1 MKAHL
6 ALGVLIARGIS
17 ALPSNVLTERAAA
30 ANGTVTY
37 AGVNIAG
44 FDFGCLTDG
53 SQDPKKAVPP
63 VNGLGGPDGAAQMSH
78 FVKDDHF
85 NIFRL
90 PVGWQYLTGSTL
102 SSTSTLNA
110 GNLQKYDQLVQAC
123 LRSASTTVCVLDI
136 HNYARWN
143 KQIIGQGGPT
153 NAQFVGLWTQLAA
166 KYKGETRIA
175 FGLMNEPHEVDINK
189 WADTLQ
195 LVVNAIRGA
204 GATTQMSEPE
214 TYLAICLIADLE

>member
-1 MKAHL
+1 L
-6 ALGVLIARGIS
+6 DS
-17 ALPSNVLTERAAA
+17 
-30 ANGTVTY
+30 
-37 AGVNIAG
+37 
-44 FDFGCLTDG
+44 
-53 SQDPKKAVPP
+53 PKKAVPP
-63 VNGLGGPDGAAQMSH
+63 VNGLGG
-78 FVKDDHF
+78 
-85 NIFRL
+85 

-123 LRSASTTVCVLDI
+123 LKSASTTVCVIDI

-175 FGLMNEPHEVDINK
+175 FGLMNEPHEVDLTK

-195 LVVNAIRGA
+195 LVVSAIRGA
-204 GATTQMSEPE
+204 GATTQMSERKPD
-214 TYLAICLIADLE
+214 LALYFNADLK